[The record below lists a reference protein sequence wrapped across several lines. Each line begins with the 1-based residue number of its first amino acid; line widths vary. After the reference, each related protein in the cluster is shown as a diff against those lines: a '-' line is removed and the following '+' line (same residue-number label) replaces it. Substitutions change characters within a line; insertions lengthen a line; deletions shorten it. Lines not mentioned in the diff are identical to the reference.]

1 MTSKIKILESFC
13 KTFDQDIFSGHH
25 VTSTPTETFEAFS
38 EEKKASVEYTTL
50 LAYYMNYVSYFSY
63 LFLKWS
69 YVEDQLETL
78 YKETIKTAVLDQSKG
93 SSDAK
98 RIAYA
103 VQQYSLVNSARVD
116 ATSKSKQYKSLVEIA
131 QSSLQLTSRS
141 YTIEHNETQAG
152 SKLND

>member
-1 MTSKIKILESFC
+1 MTTKLIILEKFC
-13 KTFDQDIFSGHH
+13 LMFDQEIFSRHH
-25 VTSTPTETFEAFS
+25 VTATPHEPFEAFS

-63 LFLKWS
+63 LHLKWS

-78 YKETIKTAVLDQSKG
+78 YKEAVKTAVLDQSKG

-98 RIAYA
+98 RIASA
-103 VQQYSLVNSARVD
+103 VEQYSLVNSARVD
-116 ATSKSKQYKSLVEIA
+116 ATSKARQYKSLVDIA
-131 QSSLQLTSRS
+131 QYSLQLTSRS

-152 SKLND
+152 SKLSN